1 MRRGA
6 AWSKLYATWKR
17 CDVPAPKPVKSAVAR
32 EHRPLTVQAHRLGSL
47 SAHLAPSSFRRDP
60 PVLARRVERAKTSPH
75 NQVFID
81 GVRATLTTDPGFQNG
96 IFVTRP
102 EPGLRAMGRN
112 YAAMAMSQTFY
123 REEVW
128 RQAGF
133 SSLEDFHVMSCAIQ
147 LESAN

>member
-1 MRRGA
+1 LHRHPSGA
-6 AWSKLYATWKR
+6 INLSWLDAS
-17 CDVPAPKPVKSAVAR
+17 S
-32 EHRPLTVQAHRLGSL
+32 VQ
-47 SAHLAPSSFRRDP
+47 
-60 PVLARRVERAKTSPH
+60 KTSPH

-133 SSLEDFHVMSCAIQ
+133 SSLEDLHVMSCAIQ
-147 LESAN
+147 LESEY

>member
-1 MRRGA
+1 
-6 AWSKLYATWKR
+6 
-17 CDVPAPKPVKSAVAR
+17 
-32 EHRPLTVQAHRLGSL
+32 LGR
-47 SAHLAPSSFRRDP
+47 LAPALHRHPSGAINLSWLDASS
-60 PVLARRVERAKTSPH
+60 VQKTSPH

-133 SSLEDFHVMSCAIQ
+133 SSLEDLHVMSCAIQ
-147 LESAN
+147 LESEY